1 MTRRKRKRQRGFTKF
16 VLAFICICAVL
27 FFLHNGD
34 VVPKISNVIP
44 SPGKGDQFEIPV
56 SLQERDEIRLKRTAF
71 TVSYN
76 NFYKTPN
83 WVAWELTKAETTGD
97 EKRKN
102 KFQPDPE
109 LPEPR
114 VEHADYTNSGYDRG
128 HMAPAADMKWD
139 SQAMEESFYMSNICP
154 QNRKL
159 NRDDWAD
166 LEEQCRDWANVY
178 GKIYIACGPIYD
190 TRAPKRIGEH
200 GVAVPDRFLKW
211 CLSMTMGILWQWVS
225 FLKMKHITKI

>member
-16 VLAFICICAVL
+16 VLAFVCICAVL

-139 SQAMEESFYMSNICP
+139 SQAMEESFYMSKSVRRTGN
-154 QNRKL
+154 
-159 NRDDWAD
+159 
-166 LEEQCRDWANVY
+166 
-178 GKIYIACGPIYD
+178 
-190 TRAPKRIGEH
+190 
-200 GVAVPDRFLKW
+200 
-211 CLSMTMGILWQWVS
+211 
-225 FLKMKHITKI
+225 